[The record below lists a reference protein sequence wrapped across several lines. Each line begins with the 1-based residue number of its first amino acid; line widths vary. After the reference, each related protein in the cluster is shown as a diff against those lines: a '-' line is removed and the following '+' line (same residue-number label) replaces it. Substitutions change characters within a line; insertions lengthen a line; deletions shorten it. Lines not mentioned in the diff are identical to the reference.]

1 MSTKQ
6 QEDVET
12 MRQELREIVE
22 ELPVEDLLGVR
33 SYLRYLMATKDPL
46 VKSLLEAPLDDEPLT
61 PEDEAAIEEGLRALE
76 KGDVVSDEEMKRRLG
91 L

>member
-12 MRQELREIVE
+12 MRQELREIVD
-22 ELPVEDLLGVR
+22 ELPDEELLGVW
-33 SYLRYLMATKDPL
+33 SYLRYLMATKDPV

-61 PEDEAAIEEGLRALE
+61 PEDEAAIEEGRRAAAEGNLI
-76 KGDVVSDEEMKRRLG
+76 SNEEMKRQLG
-91 L
+91 I